1 MKMVDGIIKLPA
13 SNRTDYI
20 EKLSEIHIL
29 LVSVS
34 GNIMYSRV
42 ELNLL
47 ITKILLI
54 R

>member
-1 MKMVDGIIKLPA
+1 MVDGIIKLAA

-20 EKLSEIHIL
+20 EKLSEIDIP
-29 LVSVS
+29 LVFVS
-34 GNIMYSRV
+34 GNIMYPSV

-47 ITKILLI
+47 MMKLLLI